1 MKKEKVRQK
10 TKQGNKKKKRIML
23 FSIRNKII
31 FCFLVPMAFMAWIG
45 FSAYEKAAEGMSS
58 QFMESTTQTIEMA
71 REYIDMGCSFVESEG
86 FNYAYDKELSR
97 YYLGIMEP
105 LEQNELLMK
114 TKSNMLSSQTSNA
127 YIQNIHILTDEVVP
141 MLTSVTSVTTGSVL
155 DDHRA
160 EVSTGRRSVKTWIDN
175 HSALDTFLEMKQED
189 YILAYE
195 VLSELNNAC
204 VVIDIKPDV
213 IRSFLQEI
221 NLGEGSILGFV
232 TESGRELW
240 RENLAENGSSVI
252 PEGSIV
258 FADKDFYQEV
268 VQALRPAED
277 AVETEEIEKQLSG
290 VKPVTYGEK
299 DYYFV
304 YSYSEKL
311 SATVCALVPTELVI
325 GQAEEIRTLTTTLIL
340 VAMVIVLVVG
350 IFIVAGIQN
359 NMKRISRKFGEV
371 AKGDLTV
378 SVRAKGHDEFRGL
391 ADSATN
397 MIKNT
402 KQLVHK
408 VASATE
414 QLELSSDAVN
424 TASGEISDFSGDIT
438 RAIADINEGMNR
450 QSEHALECVNKTDTL
465 SNEIQEVSRVVE
477 KVERLVD
484 ETEGMINQG
493 MEIVQLLGGRAEQT
507 TQITVQVSDSIRSL
521 RSETELINSFV
532 ETITE
537 ISEQT
542 NLLSLNASIEAARA
556 GEAGRGFSV
565 VAEEIRKLA
574 DDSAK
579 AAGEI
584 RGNVEHISQQTGKSV
599 NEAEKAQQMVELQ
612 SQSVE
617 EVVTVF
623 KQMQE
628 CMGLLINGLKS
639 IVECTEKA
647 DSERFATVQAVK
659 NISDIIEETAGST
672 ETVKEVAEKLL
683 DSVNNLNRTS
693 DSLGNNMEGLK
704 SEIAVFKI

>member
-1 MKKEKVRQK
+1 MKKERK
-10 TKQGNKKKKRIML
+10 TVAKKERKKNGIML

-45 FSAYEKAAEGMSS
+45 FSAYEKAAEGMSN
-58 QFMESTTQTIEMA
+58 QFVESTTQTIEMA

-86 FNYAYDKELSR
+86 FNYAFDKELSR
-97 YYLGIMEP
+97 YYLGILEP
-105 LEQNELLMK
+105 LEQNSILSK
-114 TKSNMLSSQTSNA
+114 TKSDMLSSQTSNA
-127 YIQNIHILTDEVVP
+127 YIQNIHILTNENVP
-141 MLTSVTSVTTGSVL
+141 MLTSVTSVTEGSIL
-155 DDHRA
+155 EEHRA

-175 HSALDTFLEMKQED
+175 HSALDSSLGIDKDD

-204 VVIDIKPDV
+204 VVIDIKPAV
-213 IRSFLQEI
+213 IREFLQEI
-221 NLGEGSILGFV
+221 NLGAGSILGFV
-232 TESGRELW
+232 TESGREIFC
-240 RENLAENGSSVI
+240 ENLAEGESSVLTAGA
-252 PEGSIV
+252 PV
-258 FADKDFYQEV
+258 FADREFYTEAVQVLQEDEE
-268 VQALRPAED
+268 AAEN
-277 AVETEEIEKQLSG
+277 TEAAEKVFSG
-290 VKPVTYGEK
+290 VKPVTYAGQE
-299 DYYFV
+299 YYFV
-304 YSYSEKL
+304 YSISEKL
-311 SATVCALVPTELVI
+311 SATVCALVPSELVI
-325 GQAEEIRTLTTTLIL
+325 GQAEEIKTLTCSLLL
-340 VAMVIVLVVG
+340 VAMAIVLVIG
-350 IFIVAGIQN
+350 ILIVAGIQN

-378 SVRAKGHDEFRGL
+378 AVKAKGHDEFRGL

-414 QLELSSDAVN
+414 QLELSAEAVN

-438 RAIADINEGMNR
+438 RAISDINEGMSR

-507 TQITVQVSDSIRSL
+507 TEITGQVSESIRSL

-599 NEAEKAQQMVELQ
+599 SEAAKAQQMVELQ
-612 SQSVE
+612 TQAVE

-623 KQMQE
+623 RQMQE
-628 CMGLLINGLKS
+628 RMSLLIDGLRS

-647 DSERFATVQAVK
+647 DNERFATVQAVK

-672 ETVKEVAEKLL
+672 ETVKEVAERLL

-704 SEIAVFKI
+704 SEITVFKI